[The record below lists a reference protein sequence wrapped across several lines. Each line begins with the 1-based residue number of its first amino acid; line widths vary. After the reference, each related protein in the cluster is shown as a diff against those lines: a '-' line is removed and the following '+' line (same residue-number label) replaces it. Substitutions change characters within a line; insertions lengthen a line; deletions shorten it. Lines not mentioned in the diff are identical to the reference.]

1 LKINGIDAYLAHGR
15 GIDQNF
21 HLVCFSIDR
30 QHGAFGWGQWLDLSL
45 KEMQGKAGLNWNN
58 RGERIGRMQER
69 DQFGKVFMP
78 LVYLV
83 SFAGLLVM
91 AWQGINKMETG
102 QWTRDLLVTGQLLFL
117 APVPAWLFRLVR
129 GHYSSKLK
137 D

>member
-1 LKINGIDAYLAHGR
+1 
-15 GIDQNF
+15 
-21 HLVCFSIDR
+21 
-30 QHGAFGWGQWLDLSL
+30 
-45 KEMQGKAGLNWNN
+45 MNWNN

-78 LVYLV
+78 LVYFV

-117 APVPAWLFRLVR
+117 APVPAWLFRFVR

>member
-1 LKINGIDAYLAHGR
+1 
-15 GIDQNF
+15 
-21 HLVCFSIDR
+21 LVCFPFHREHGVAAGRDR
-30 QHGAFGWGQWLDLSL
+30 VDLFPEKTEGQS
-45 KEMQGKAGLNWNN
+45 GLNWNN

-83 SFAGLLVM
+83 SIAGLLLM
-91 AWQGINKMETG
+91 AWQGINKMENG
-102 QWTRDLLVTGQLLFL
+102 HWSRDLLITGQMLFL
-117 APVPAWLFRLVR
+117 APMPAWLFRLFR

>member
-1 LKINGIDAYLAHGR
+1 MLTSIYER
-15 GIDQNF
+15 GSNQDF
-21 HLVCFSIDR
+21 HLVCFSFHRQYGIALGRDR
-30 QHGAFGWGQWLDLSL
+30 LDLFAQ
-45 KEMQGKAGLNWNN
+45 EIEGQAGLNWNN

-83 SFAGLLVM
+83 SIAGLLVM
-91 AWQGINKMETG
+91 AWQGINKMEHG
-102 QWTRDLLVTGQLLFL
+102 HWSRDLLVTGQLLFL
-117 APVPAWLFRLVR
+117 APVPAWVFRLVR

>member
-1 LKINGIDAYLAHGR
+1 
-15 GIDQNF
+15 
-21 HLVCFSIDR
+21 
-30 QHGAFGWGQWLDLSL
+30 
-45 KEMQGKAGLNWNN
+45 MNWNN

-117 APVPAWLFRLVR
+117 APVPAWLFRLLR

>member
-1 LKINGIDAYLAHGR
+1 
-15 GIDQNF
+15 
-21 HLVCFSIDR
+21 
-30 QHGAFGWGQWLDLSL
+30 
-45 KEMQGKAGLNWNN
+45 MQGKAGLNWNN

-117 APVPAWLFRLVR
+117 APVPVWLFRLVR
-129 GHYSSKLK
+129 GHYSSRLK

>member
-1 LKINGIDAYLAHGR
+1 
-15 GIDQNF
+15 
-21 HLVCFSIDR
+21 
-30 QHGAFGWGQWLDLSL
+30 
-45 KEMQGKAGLNWNN
+45 MQGKAGLNWNN

-78 LVYLV
+78 LIYLV

-91 AWQGINKMETG
+91 VWQGINKMETG

-117 APVPAWLFRLVR
+117 APVPAWLFRLLR